1 METETVILLEEGWF
15 IEGDYGATVKNLIK
29 AFDKGYMEN
38 CKDVDKFAEGTF
50 REIVH
55 LSTYPN
61 EELDKV
67 REYIFANAL
76 DLFEYAKEVVAKK

>member
-1 METETVILLEEGWF
+1 METETVILLEKGWF

-50 REIVH
+50 REMVF
-55 LSTYPN
+55 LSTYSN
-61 EELDKV
+61 EELPKV
-67 REYIFANAL
+67 QKYIYENAL